1 MKDKVFVPLNKRGTF
16 RIEYC
21 WYCKKQLAGGATS
34 LKGKY
39 YCGFCCK
46 KLELAKNFTKYWRN
60 VKKESDVLECLNK
73 FKEARIFLDDNK
85 RIGCINCN
93 ELSGFYYSIFNE
105 DKQVFE
111 LKCSDC
117 WFKEC
122 FGSVEEVKK

>member
-1 MKDKVFVPLNKRGTF
+1 MSIENKPRSYKMMKDKVFMSLDKREEIIFPMDFDGKDTPNNKIWKR
-16 RIEYC
+16 
-21 WYCKKQLAGGATS
+21 K
-34 LKGKY
+34 
-39 YCGFCCK
+39 
-46 KLELAKNFTKYWRN
+46 
-60 VKKESDVLECLNK
+60 SDVLECLNK

>member
-1 MKDKVFVPLNKRGTF
+1 MKDKVFVPLTERGF
-16 RIEYC
+16 KIDVCSKCGNDYLDKNYC
-21 WYCKKQLAGGATS
+21 YECKDIQEIITIK
-34 LKGKY
+34 
-39 YCGFCCK
+39 
-46 KLELAKNFTKYWRN
+46 
-60 VKKESDVLECLNK
+60 VKKNSDVLECLNK